1 MDVDGEDESSFE
13 SPHLNSPSIIFNFT
27 FYMDSLSNLIP
38 GAALSIDIQGLQ
50 IVFLT
55 IIIKFWFVLY
65 NLLG

>member
-13 SPHLNSPSIIFNFT
+13 SPHLNSRSIIFNFT
-27 FYMDSLSNLIP
+27 FYLDSLSNLIP